1 MSQLATN
8 HCMRHFEEPYV
19 AHCRTCN
26 RPFCGRCLVFAFG
39 PDKPPYCIGCA
50 LTASGVRN
58 KTIKPVAAAAA
69 TPTDRR
75 EERNRKREEKRLA
88 KAEARAAKAAIK
100 ALAPPMA
107 DAARSSNVPA
117 PQHMTMPTSRYS
129 PQGAD
134 QPVA

>member
-1 MSQLATN
+1 MSQLATH

-50 LTASGVRN
+50 LNASGVRN
-58 KTIKPVAAAAA
+58 KGLKAVPAAAPSTADKREA
-69 TPTDRR
+69 RDRRR
-75 EERNRKREEKRLA
+75 EERRAA
-88 KAEARAAKAAIK
+88 KAEAKAAKAAAK
-100 ALAPPMA
+100 AAPPA
-107 DAARSSNVPA
+107 TEAARTTNVPA
-117 PQHMTMPTSRYS
+117 PARMTMPAERYA
-129 PQGAD
+129 PQVSD

>member
-19 AHCRTCN
+19 AHCRTCE

-50 LTASGVRN
+50 LSASGVRN
-58 KTIKPVAAAAA
+58 KGVKPVVAAA
-69 TPTDRR
+69 PKVDKRD
-75 EERNRKREEKRLA
+75 ERYRKREER
-88 KAEARAAKAAIK
+88 RAAKADAK
-100 ALAPPMA
+100 AAKEAAKAAAPAA

-117 PQHMTMPTSRYS
+117 PPQMSIPSSRYA
-129 PQGAD
+129 PTGAD